1 MRSLQPRLL
10 LSALLLLS
18 IQPFLFAQSTFR
30 LQNVRVV
37 GSRRFKEGDLIDAL
51 GLKTGTMVDLDMLK
65 KAADHLMATGVL
77 SSLEYKYTPLSTG
90 LQVEY
95 TVTDGA
101 DFLPCRYDN
110 IVWIEAD
117 ELTRAVHEKVSLYDG
132 SAPTTGELLDQISL
146 AISEVLEKS
155 GVVTQVRYELH
166 TRGVGNPVDGISFV
180 SDTIKPKIQEITL
193 VGATLMTPAEKVE
206 SIKRLISDE
215 YNATSVHDSLTD
227 GLFFLYGNKG
237 YLRVAVGE
245 HQAKIVGD
253 PQQGMVALT
262 VPVDEGAQ
270 YRWQSIQWTGNNAI
284 ATPELE
290 KMVPVKPGTIVD
302 HGAFDAALGKVHGDY
317 KSKGYLAVKMQR
329 TPHFNDQGHTVT
341 YAIAVNEGD
350 QFRMGTLQITGLD
363 PVVITELQKKWKLQ
377 PGDPF
382 DGSYL
387 STFLHDNSALIN
399 GHGRSK
405 TLKSLQAPTP
415 DKKVNVTLQ
424 F

>member
-1 MRSLQPRLL
+1 M
-10 LSALLLLS
+10 
-18 IQPFLFAQSTFR
+18 FR
-30 LQNVRVV
+30 LQTVRVV
-37 GSRRFKEGDLIDAL
+37 GSRRFKEADLIAAL
-51 GLKTGTMVDLDMLK
+51 GLATGMMVDVDTLK
-65 KAADHLMATGVL
+65 KAADRLMATGVL

-95 TVTDGA
+95 TATDGT
-101 DFLPCRYDN
+101 DFLPCHYDN

-117 ELTRAVHEKVSLYDG
+117 DLTKAVHEKLPLYDG

-146 AISEVLEKS
+146 AISEVLAKS
-155 GVVTQVRYELH
+155 GVATKVRYELH
-166 TRGVGNPVDGISFV
+166 TRGVGGPVDGISFV
-180 SDTIKPKIQEITL
+180 SDTIKPKVQEITL
-193 VGATLMTPAEKVE
+193 VGANLMTPAEKAE
-206 SIKRLISDE
+206 NTKRLIGDE
-215 YNATSVHDSLTD
+215 YNATSAHDSLTN

-237 YLRVAVGE
+237 YLRVSVGE
-245 HQAKIVGD
+245 LQAKIVGD

-284 ATPELE
+284 ATPELD
-290 KMVPVKPGTIVD
+290 KMVPFKPGAIVD
-302 HGAFDAALGKVHGDY
+302 HGAFDMELGKVQGEY
-317 KSKGYLAVKMQR
+317 KSKGYLAVKLQR
-329 TPHFNDQGHTVT
+329 TPHFDDQDHTVAYT
-341 YAIAVNEGD
+341 ITVNEGD

-363 PVVITELQKKWKLQ
+363 PAMITQLQKKWKLQ

-382 DGSYL
+382 DQSYV
-387 STFLHDNSALIN
+387 SKFLQDNAALIN

-405 TLKSLQAPTP
+405 TLKSLQTLTP